1 MIRVSGIVGPYGG
14 RNEPWKKYQQIT
26 LESAEAF
33 TIVEVEETTKNADVE
48 SPKRTE
54 DADKNWSGHL
64 KGDGVG
70 CSLLGIK
77 FKSGTQIVSFDS
89 KDEVDKTS
97 WLAASWSIEK

>member
-1 MIRVSGIVGPYGG
+1 LLVWISLAVYSTLTSSGITFSSDALNGKTIRVSGFVGRYGG

-54 DADKNWSGHL
+54 DADKN
-64 KGDGVG
+64 
-70 CSLLGIK
+70 
-77 FKSGTQIVSFDS
+77 
-89 KDEVDKTS
+89 
-97 WLAASWSIEK
+97 